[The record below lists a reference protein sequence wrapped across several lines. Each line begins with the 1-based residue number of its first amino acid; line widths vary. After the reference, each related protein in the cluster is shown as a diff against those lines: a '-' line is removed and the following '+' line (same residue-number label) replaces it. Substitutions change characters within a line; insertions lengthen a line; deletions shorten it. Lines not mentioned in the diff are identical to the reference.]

1 MENGKDT
8 RDTDVDKTMSKKS
21 SKLFLATTIASKIP
35 LSFIPGHHHCTSSTA
50 VHYPLPPWSTLF
62 FIIYSF
68 PDQTQMQGQGLA
80 QAFHVPADDEHACAL
95 LLLIKPNEHSVWFEP
110 SNQTDPANRN
120 TITSTTIRVNPPFF
134 SSSPDSSTLR
144 SLRPS
149 FVSRPTPLSPFFFFF
164 FFFLRARQTMLKP
177 ELISLWKIGNERK
190 ERGERERRN
199 DIHRPCDNSAP
210 ILTF

>member
-1 MENGKDT
+1 MENGKGT

-50 VHYPLPPWSTLF
+50 VHHPLPPWSTLF

-164 FFFLRARQTMLKP
+164 FFFCARVKP
-177 ELISLWKIGNERK
+177 
-190 ERGERERRN
+190 
-199 DIHRPCDNSAP
+199 C
-210 ILTF
+210 